1 MNEATI
7 KRDILRRLGRG
18 PVRVF
23 NNPVGSAW
31 QGIATR
37 LPNGD
42 VLLHNPRRV
51 VYGLCPGSSD
61 LIGWRTVEVT
71 PEMVGRKL
79 AVFVAVEAKTVRG
92 RASEEQQAFL
102 QAVRAAGGIGVVARS
117 PEGAEA
123 MVMGP
128 AGAE

>member
-71 PEMVGRKL
+71 PEMVLPALVWRRDMALVWG
-79 AVFVAVEAKTVRG
+79 ADIA
-92 RASEEQQAFL
+92 
-102 QAVRAAGGIGVVARS
+102 AAGGIQQVLEKARALL
-117 PEGAEA
+117 AE
-123 MVMGP
+123 
-128 AGAE
+128 

>member
-1 MNEATI
+1 MRESAI
-7 KRDILRRLGRG
+7 LRDIMRSLGRG
-18 PVRVF
+18 AVRVF
-23 NNPVGSAW
+23 RNNVGAAW
-31 QGIATR
+31 QGTAVR
-37 LPNGD
+37 LKNGD

-117 PEGAEA
+117 PDGVEA
-123 MVMGP
+123 MVMGTP
-128 AGAE
+128 GC